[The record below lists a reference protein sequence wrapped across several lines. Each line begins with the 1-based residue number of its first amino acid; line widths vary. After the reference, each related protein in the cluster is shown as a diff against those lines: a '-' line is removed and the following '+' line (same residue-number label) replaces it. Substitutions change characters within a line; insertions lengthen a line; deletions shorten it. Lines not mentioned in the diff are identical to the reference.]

1 MISHPINEKKIPL
14 KFASAEVFNE
24 KIVSPWSQSA
34 EAQDESVVVRYY
46 KGLQKAHQYLERHES
61 ETTAPLFEPMK
72 QPPELSEEFVALYSP
87 AKMQLAKIGEYKN
100 RTLKLLNLMRDPA
113 TNVTKTNPSVVMIGR
128 AVQHILDTGENI
140 IITVTTSGNKG
151 IALRAAAER
160 AISLG
165 LVEPSQ
171 LRVVMMIPENSSH
184 KLRESLFTQDKEL
197 AALNPIIIYTGRDS
211 VALKKIGREF
221 QAAYHDQFFQKYN
234 TRLWNSLHLDNY
246 RVGDSTRAFIEYE
259 TLMRES
265 AKETPSLRLHVQ
277 AVSSAY
283 GLIGYHL
290 GRSVLVEEGLTTW
303 EENPAYFLVQHL
315 ATSDMVLYHYFGSFE
330 RKNLPNY
337 LFDEESGWYTQNQH
351 AHFPEKTL
359 EMAEMLDTTFYTLK
373 PPTSPIFSP
382 IINKFG
388 GGGIV
393 VSLHECLERYPL
405 VRRMLQQVDINISP
419 DPRQVTEWSIIMAL
433 TGVLNAID
441 RNIIPEQAEITVH
454 GTGYYAAG
462 LEYQPL
468 NTQLL
473 PTLSDDN
480 PVDKL
485 KKIILES

>member
-1 MISHPINEKKIPL
+1 
-14 KFASAEVFNE
+14 
-24 KIVSPWSQSA
+24 
-34 EAQDESVVVRYY
+34 
-46 KGLQKAHQYLERHES
+46 
-61 ETTAPLFEPMK
+61 
-72 QPPELSEEFVALYSP
+72 
-87 AKMQLAKIGEYKN
+87 
-100 RTLKLLNLMRDPA
+100 
-113 TNVTKTNPSVVMIGR
+113 MIGR
-128 AVQHILDTGENI
+128 AVQHIKETGENI

-160 AISLG
+160 AVSLG
-165 LVEPSQ
+165 LVKPTQ

-184 KLRESLFTQDKEL
+184 KLRESLFSQDKEL

-221 QAAYHDQFFQKYN
+221 QEAYYDEFFQKYHA
-234 TRLWNSLHLDNY
+234 RIWNSLHLDNY

-259 TLMRES
+259 TLLREP

-303 EENPAYFLVQHL
+303 EENPGYFLVQHL

-330 RKNLPNY
+330 HQKLPDY
-337 LFDEESGWYTQNQH
+337 LFDEESGLYTQNQH

-359 EMAEMLDTTFYTLK
+359 SQGEMLDTTFYTLK
-373 PPTSPIFSP
+373 PPTSHFFTPL
-382 IINKFG
+382 INKFG

-393 VSLHECLERYPL
+393 VSLYECLERYPI
-405 VRRMLQQVDINISP
+405 VRKMLHQVDINITP

-441 RNIIPEQAEITVH
+441 RNIIPEQAEITIH

-462 LEYQPL
+462 VEYQPL
-468 NTQLL
+468 NTQHL

-480 PVDKL
+480 PVEKL
-485 KKIILES
+485 KKIILQS